1 MVICVPRL
9 TVSAA
14 GQMVLFWITSVAGLA
29 LGVQA
34 PLGLVMPFDAAP
46 LLPHAIAKVIAA
58 RVLTVI
64 RVLMVLEVR
73 ASGFQ
78 SVLRQVIGQ
87 RALADAHQLGRIL
100 LHAAGVFQRPPDRF
114 ALDPFDV

>member
-34 PLGLVMPFDAAP
+34 PLGLVLPLGAAP
-46 LLPHAIAKVIAA
+46 LPPQAIAKIIAT
-58 RVLTVI
+58 RLLRVI
-64 RVLMVLEVR
+64 RVLTVLEVR

-78 SVLRQVIGQ
+78 SVLRQVVGQ
-87 RALADAHQLGRIL
+87 RALADPHQLGRIL
-100 LHAAGVFQRPPDRF
+100 LHA
-114 ALDPFDV
+114 